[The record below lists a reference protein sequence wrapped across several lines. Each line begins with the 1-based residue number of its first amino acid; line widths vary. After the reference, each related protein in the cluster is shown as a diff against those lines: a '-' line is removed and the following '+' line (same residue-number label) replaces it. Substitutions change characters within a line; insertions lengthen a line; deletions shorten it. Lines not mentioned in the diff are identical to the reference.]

1 MTNIPIAESRPQSEL
16 SLELPTKL
24 SIICSDLGVNLAD
37 NTQNFPI
44 LNVEL
49 SNGEQR
55 RILVIKDTLMQLPL
69 VHSTNASS
77 LELILGND
85 MSIMPHSQLTSESVR
100 HNTGDLDVSLGLN
113 ECTFMN
119 WGAIE
124 KKGYGRFHVLIDPAV
139 VFTDTRCY
147 VTPTDINHSV
157 MVHKGQF
164 KQLSEEDQLN
174 IKTNY
179 LGKIVSGP
187 IWHEIVARQILY
199 DLMGGISPAINSY
212 NQLGEIKFTGTL
224 PPEAVIEVAG
234 PDDEHRWWRKM
245 LDIGFIP
252 GPVSRSRF
260 GSSSYDVTADQLGRS
275 ETTASNY
282 WKSHIN

>member
-49 SNGEQR
+49 SNDEQR
-55 RILVIKDTLMQLPL
+55 KILVIKDTLMQLPL

-85 MSIMPHSQLTSESVR
+85 MSIMPHSQLTSGSVR